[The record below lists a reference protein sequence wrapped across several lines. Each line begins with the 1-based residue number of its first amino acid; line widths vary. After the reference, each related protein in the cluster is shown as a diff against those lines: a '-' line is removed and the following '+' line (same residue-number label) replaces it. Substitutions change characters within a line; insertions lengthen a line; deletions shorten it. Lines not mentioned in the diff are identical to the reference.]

1 MQDQD
6 KILSFLKATGPTL
19 PIKVAKNIST
29 DTILASAHLS
39 DLYSRGKIKMSNLKV
54 GGSSL
59 YYLEGQEAELYQ
71 FAADNLNPKNYAVIE
86 KLRQEKIFREAKL
99 DLLSK
104 VALRS
109 LKDFAIPLRV
119 KFEGQEEIFWR
130 WYLLSPEEA
139 KDIITDMLY
148 GASEEQVGPEPE
160 AILEVQKEILPAVEK
175 LPEAVSAAKESKEHK
190 EPPIP
195 VMPESIPL
203 PEAPAALEPQDNQVQ
218 LELPAKA
225 VPQLEAKH
233 VVKEVKTEPDHKE
246 VKETKPVH
254 TKTTKKRN
262 KTVDKLL
269 PLVEDFFEKLNVKVK
284 SKEMVRKDAEH
295 NFIIEVPGSMGSI
308 TYFCKAKSK
317 IRCDEKDL
325 SIAYMEAQIKKL
337 PLLFL
342 YSKSVTKKALEMLET
357 DAFQNA
363 NVKKIE

>member
-6 KILSFLKATGPTL
+6 MILSFLKATGPTL
-19 PIKVAKNIST
+19 PAKVAKNIKT
-29 DTILASAHLS
+29 DIILASAHLS
-39 DLYSRGKIKMSNLKV
+39 DLYSRGKVKMSSLKV

-86 KLRQEKIFREAKL
+86 KLRQEKVFREAKL

-130 WYLLSPEEA
+130 WYMLPPEEA

-148 GASEEQVGPEPE
+148 GASEEPVKQETEAVVEVKKEIPPPVNLPEP
-160 AILEVQKEILPAVEK
+160 VPAVTET
-175 LPEAVSAAKESKEHK
+175 K
-190 EPPIP
+190 EPIDYT
-195 VMPESIPL
+195 VPESTPIQETSLISEHP
-203 PEAPAALEPQDNQVQ
+203 EPQVKLDSHPKIIQPSREKPVTK
-218 LELPAKA
+218 EEKA
-225 VPQLEAKH
+225 LA
-233 VVKEVKTEPDHKE
+233 EPKE
-246 VKETKPVH
+246 VKETKPIKE
-254 TKTTKKRN
+254 KTTKKRT
-262 KTVDKLL
+262 KSVDKLL
-269 PLVEDFFEKLNVKVK
+269 PLVEEFFEKLNVKVK
-284 SKEMVRKDAEH
+284 NKELVRKDAEH
-295 NFIIEVPGSMGSI
+295 NFIVEVPGSLGSI
-308 TYFCKAKSK
+308 IYFCKAKSK
-317 IRCDEKDL
+317 TRCDEKDL

-342 YSKSVTKKALEMLET
+342 YSKSITKKALEVLET